1 MGPVISPTP
10 GWKEKRKERREVRSL
25 PLQEEPWGQKMRL
38 TRASAPGSA
47 LGRLSVADLGM
58 SSGRTWTSGHNL
70 IEPGWEINRKV
81 SQGESI
87 YNLSARGLA
96 GLLFEK
102 VPVCLT
108 VFNTQIWEQKAPQ
121 RAELGAVGS
130 PSISVVKA
138 I

>member
-1 MGPVISPTP
+1 M
-10 GWKEKRKERREVRSL
+10 
-25 PLQEEPWGQKMRL
+25 
-38 TRASAPGSA
+38 
-47 LGRLSVADLGM
+47 
-58 SSGRTWTSGHNL
+58 
-70 IEPGWEINRKV
+70 NRKV

-108 VFNTQIWEQKAPQ
+108 VFNTQIWEQPAPQ
-121 RAELGAVGS
+121 RAGLGEAGS
-130 PSISVVKA
+130 PSISVMKA